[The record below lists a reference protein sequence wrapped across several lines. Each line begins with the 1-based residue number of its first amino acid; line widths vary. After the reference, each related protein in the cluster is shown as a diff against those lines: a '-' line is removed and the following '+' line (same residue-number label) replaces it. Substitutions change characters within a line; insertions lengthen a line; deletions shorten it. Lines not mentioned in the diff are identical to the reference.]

1 MVSGALVVSTFVV
14 VSVALLSVVV
24 KFKDI
29 VVVVENGRVVALLM
43 SVVVLATRSG
53 KAREVES
60 GTRRRESITIVASD
74 SLLLLILFCF

>member
-74 SLLLLILFCF
+74 SLLLLILFC